1 MGHGSLTRAKIPVTK
16 EFPRKFLV
24 FMAQH
29 YKLENWQP
37 RSRVLEWFCAWWLT
51 VQRTILT
58 LTFEQTSELMPLTEL
73 CDCNNKHLRIWES
86 YLTSNPSYADV
97 QTV

>member
-37 RSRVLEWFCAWWLT
+37 RSRVLE
-51 VQRTILT
+51 
-58 LTFEQTSELMPLTEL
+58 
-73 CDCNNKHLRIWES
+73 
-86 YLTSNPSYADV
+86 
-97 QTV
+97 